1 MKISTKGRYA
11 LRLMLDLAVYDTG
24 EPVSLKD
31 VAVRQNISEKYLE
44 QIISILHRAGYVRS
58 VRGAGGGYLLTKD
71 PAEYTVGDILRL
83 TEGDLTPVGCV
94 GNNPEPCEREAMCV
108 TVEIWQKIYDAISEV
123 VDNITLEYLVNRFH
137 EKGSDYVI

>member
-1 MKISTKGRYA
+1 M
-11 LRLMLDLAVYDTG
+11 
-24 EPVSLKD
+24 
-31 VAVRQNISEKYLE
+31 
-44 QIISILHRAGYVRS
+44 
-58 VRGAGGGYLLTKD
+58 
-71 PAEYTVGDILRL
+71 
-83 TEGDLTPVGCV
+83 GCV